1 MNVAH
6 KNFSDKD
13 SKPLT
18 GCVQRGIFAP
28 VLKDITF
35 ILSVISTY
43 HTVWKVIFLF
53 PNRQWEN

>member
-6 KNFSDKD
+6 KDFSDKD

-18 GCVQRGIFAP
+18 GCVQHGIFALI
-28 VLKDITF
+28 LKDTF

-53 PNRQWEN
+53 PTTQWKN

>member
-18 GCVQRGIFAP
+18 GYVQQEIFAL
-28 VLKDITF
+28 VLKDTTF

-43 HTVWKVIFLF
+43 HTVWKVIFSFLTT
-53 PNRQWEN
+53 QWEN